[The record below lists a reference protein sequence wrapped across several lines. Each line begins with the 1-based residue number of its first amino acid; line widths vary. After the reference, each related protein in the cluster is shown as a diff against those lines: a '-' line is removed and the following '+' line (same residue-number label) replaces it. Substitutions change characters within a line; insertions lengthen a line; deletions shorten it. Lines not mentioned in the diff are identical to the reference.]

1 MPIHN
6 IFIVYVS
13 YFFREEINQHTNLVQ
28 INTDDDNVYTFTI
41 KNLWD
46 NNTFEIIDVL
56 IIATIKIQ
64 NDHTENIKFSTVI
77 IALK

>member
-1 MPIHN
+1 LPIHN

-13 YFFREEINQHTNLVQ
+13 YFFREEINQYTNLVQ
-28 INTDDDNVYTFTI
+28 INTDDDNVYTFTS

-46 NNTFEIIDVL
+46 DNNFEIIDVL